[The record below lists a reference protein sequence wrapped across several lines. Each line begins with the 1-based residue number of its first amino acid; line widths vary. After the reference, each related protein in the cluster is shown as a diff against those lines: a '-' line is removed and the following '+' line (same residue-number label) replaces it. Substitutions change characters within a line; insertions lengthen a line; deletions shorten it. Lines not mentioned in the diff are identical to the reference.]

1 MSIENPP
8 RCLSWKLDV
17 VLDLISSCQLKC
29 VDTDLCMWGANDPG
43 NMLAYKKPMRLAS
56 YVDLTPLIRT
66 CNRQHLQQVV
76 EGSVCSG
83 ARKGTRRSNNSG
95 EYPME
100 LCKEWVKRMHS
111 ELADSSTFKGDF
123 ACR

>member
-1 MSIENPP
+1 MGIENPP

-29 VDTDLCMWGANDPG
+29 VDVDLCTRGARDPG
-43 NMLAYKKPMRLAS
+43 NLLAYKKQMLLAS
-56 YVDLTPLIRT
+56 DVDLTPLIRK
-66 CNRQHLQQVV
+66 CNGKHLHQVV

-83 ARKGTRRSNNSG
+83 ARKGTRRSNISG

-100 LCKEWVKRMHS
+100 LCKEWVKLMHS
-111 ELADSSTFKGDF
+111 NIGSF
-123 ACR
+123 

>member
-1 MSIENPP
+1 
-8 RCLSWKLDV
+8 
-17 VLDLISSCQLKC
+17 
-29 VDTDLCMWGANDPG
+29 MWGARDPG

-56 YVDLTPLIRT
+56 DVDLTPLIRT
-66 CNRQHLQQVV
+66 CNRQHLHQVV

-83 ARKGTRRSNNSG
+83 ARKGTRRSNISG

-100 LCKEWVKRMHS
+100 LCKEWVKLMHS
-111 ELADSSTFKGDF
+111 TLADSSTFKGDF